1 MSYRLE
7 TKVIESNR
15 GTRCKARIESVTA
28 TGPHMD
34 FRLSS
39 ELHPWD
45 VCGFKPLFRL
55 GYRFV
60 NMGPADNEVT
70 VSIVSHDG
78 NCGAI
83 TGKTLERDGPNYY
96 KLGLEIR
103 CDNQN
108 IQDVMYSMLTRP
120 LQIERIDGRVTE
132 FRIGVDHYYDKETCE
147 GGSPQ

>member
-15 GTRCKARIESVTA
+15 GTRCRARIESVTA

-45 VCGFKPLFRL
+45 VCGFRQLFRQ
-55 GYRFV
+55 GFRFV
-60 NMGPADNEVT
+60 NMGPAEDEVT
-70 VSIVSHDG
+70 VSLVSRG
-78 NCGAI
+78 NCGTI

-108 IQDVMYSMLTRP
+108 IQDAMYSMLTRP
-120 LQIERIDGRVTE
+120 LKIERIDGRVTE
-132 FRIGVDHYYDKETCE
+132 FRIEVDHYYDKETCE
-147 GGSPQ
+147 GGAPQ

>member
-1 MSYRLE
+1 M
-7 TKVIESNR
+7 TKIVSL
-15 GTRCKARIESVTA
+15 TA

-45 VCGFKPLFRL
+45 VCGFKPLFRP

-60 NMGPADNEVT
+60 NMGPADDEVT
-70 VSIVSHDG
+70 VSLVSRDG
-78 NCGAI
+78 NCGTV
-83 TGKTLERDGPNYY
+83 TGKTLERDGPNCYS
-96 KLGLEIR
+96 LGLEIR

-120 LQIERIDGRVTE
+120 LRIERIDGRVTE
-132 FRIGVDHYYDKETCE
+132 FRIWVDRYFDKETCE

>member
-7 TKVIESNR
+7 TKVIDSNR
-15 GTRCKARIESVTA
+15 SAGCKTDIVSMAA

-45 VCGFKPLFRL
+45 VCGFKPLFRP

-60 NMGPADNEVT
+60 NTGPADDEVT
-70 VSIVSHDG
+70 VSLLSRDG
-78 NCGAI
+78 NCGTV

-96 KLGLEIR
+96 RLGLEIR

-108 IQDVMYSMLTRP
+108 IQDVMYSMFTKP
-120 LQIERIDGRVTE
+120 LKIERIDGKVTE
-132 FRIGVDHYYDKETCE
+132 FRIRVDRYYDRESYE
-147 GGSPQ
+147 GGAL